1 MSNETQAIPWFK
13 KAIFYEI
20 PIKSY
25 LDKTNND
32 GIGDLR
38 GIRESL
44 DYIDYLGVDC
54 LWLLPFYPSPLRD
67 DGYDISDYYSISK
80 IYGDMKDFRTLV
92 SGCKKRNIKIIGD
105 FVINHTS
112 DQHPWFK
119 ESKSSKNSPKRDWYV
134 WSDNE
139 NKYDMVRIIFKDT
152 EKSNWTYDEKTQQYY
167 WHRFYS
173 HQPDLNF
180 DNKEVQNEILKAIDF
195 WLELGLDGLRIDAVP
210 YLFEREGTN
219 CESLPETHEFIR
231 KIRQRINQKYGMNN
245 KILLAEANQ
254 PLEETLSYFGNGND
268 EFHMAFNFPLMPRL
282 FMALARQDYRIITKI
297 IKKTEK
303 KPKQCQWCNFLRNH
317 DELTL
322 EMVSEENRQFM
333 WNFYALEPRMRLNL
347 GIRRRLA
354 PLLENDQ
361 NKIKLLNSILF
372 SLPGS
377 PIIYYGDEI
386 GMGDNIWLQDRDGVR
401 TPMQWNAT
409 NNAGFSTVSSNRLY
423 SPVIDNSEYSY
434 RKVNVKQQM
443 DDPNSLLHFHRKLI
457 RIRKENPILAVGE
470 IRFLNQENKSVFS
483 FIRKYKEEKF
493 LILHNLAN
501 KDTQFLIKDHN
512 LRGSNM
518 INLLD
523 GKSDTIPI
531 TNPLILNLSSYDFK
545 WFKIFS

>member
-531 TNPLILNLSSYDFK
+531 TIPLILNLSSYDFK